1 MSAIVRQTMSRN
13 LAKNLLSEILGSENQ
28 YFIGI
33 GKSDVY
39 NLEDTVVDPIDSPLE
54 EKEFRNNLQSIKQI
68 EGATFVT
75 KRYNWSSG
83 TLYSA
88 WSDSLSSDIDSQ
100 FYVLNDAKE
109 VYICLETGITQ
120 TGSINVST
128 IEPNYGALGVDYTQA
143 FVTADGYKWKFLFS
157 LTPESIFQFLSSNY
171 IPVHQP
177 EDDLA
182 TGDPIED
189 LQFNVKQAAV
199 GGQVIRCEI
208 IEQGSSFSSA
218 PTVEI
223 IGDGTGATAVA
234 YVSTQG
240 HITKIEMT
248 DMGSGYT
255 HASVSIQGDGVG
267 AIARTVVTDANGIGF
282 DAINDLKT
290 SSVMMNIK
298 PDGEEDGTF
307 IVENEF
313 RQIGVLKNPLT
324 PAGSDFTD
332 ISAKV
337 LPSVEL
343 VDSSPFVVGKLVTG
357 SQSGA
362 VAYVNENVG
371 NEVFFHQNEST
382 GYGNFQV
389 GEVLTQVGVVLT
401 GTVASI
407 NEKNAIDRFT
417 GDVLYIEN
425 RHRIRRDAEQ
435 QEDIKVVITV

>member
-1 MSAIVRQTMSRN
+1 MPAIVRQTLSRD
-13 LAKNLLSEILGSENQ
+13 LAKSFLSEILTEQ
-28 YFIGI
+28 YYIGI
-33 GKSDVY
+33 GKSDTFDLNDEVPTP
-39 NLEDTVVDPIDSPLE
+39 LDSPFE
-54 EKEFRNNLQSIKQI
+54 EKEFRNCLQSIKKV
-68 EGATFVT
+68 EGATFAT

-83 TLYSA
+83 SVYQG
-88 WSDSLSSDIDSQ
+88 WSDFTPSDSSGA

-109 VYICLETGITQ
+109 VYICLETGISQ
-120 TGSINVST
+120 TGSVNVST
-128 IEPNYGALGVDYTQA
+128 IEPNYGILGVDYTLP
-143 FVTADGYKWKFLFS
+143 FTTADGYKWKFLYS
-157 LTPESIFQFLSSNY
+157 LTPESIFSFLSSNY
-171 IPVHQP
+171 IPVHQA

-208 IEQGSSFSSA
+208 LKRGNGFSSA
-218 PTVEI
+218 PTIQIV
-223 IGDGTGATAVA
+223 GDGTGATAVA
-234 YVSTQG
+234 YINDQG

-248 DMGSGYT
+248 NMGSGYT
-255 HASVSIQGDGVG
+255 HASVSIQGDGIY
-267 AIARTVVTDANGIGF
+267 ATARAVITDANGIGF
-282 DAINDLKT
+282 DPINDLKT

-313 RQIGVLKNPLT
+313 RQIGVIKNPLT
-324 PAGSDFTD
+324 PVGSSFTES
-332 ISAKV
+332 SAKV

-362 VAYVNENVG
+362 IAYVNENVG

-382 GYGNFQV
+382 GFGNFQV
-389 GEVLTQVGVVLT
+389 GEVLTQVGVILT

-435 QEDIKVVITV
+435 KEDIKVVITV